1 MRRHVAL
8 TIGLCLLPLGLVTE
22 RASAQAATTLPA
34 GSTED
39 AWQDAQQPAP
49 PSTNTTVKERQ
60 AQPRER
66 TPTPPKDERAPQ
78 PRTPSAGLPPGV
90 IDPMSHA
97 GPNVRIELTLTD
109 QRTGSPTTNKT
120 VMLTTSN
127 QNWGRLRSEVSSVV
141 YGSAP
146 LNVDARPI
154 VLGEGKISVQL
165 TIEYSQGRIP
175 DAESNPE
182 KIAQVRINESLTAL
196 LEDGKPLVITQSA
209 EPTSDRKVT
218 VEVKATVLK

>member
-8 TIGLCLLPLGLVTE
+8 TIGLCLLPLGMLPAPV
-22 RASAQAATTLPA
+22 SAQLAPEARSGASKELAP
-34 GSTED
+34 
-39 AWQDAQQPAP
+39 DAQQPTP
-49 PSTNTTVKERQ
+49 PPANARNRD
-60 AQPRER
+60 AQPRQSA
-66 TPTPPKDERAPQ
+66 PPKDVTL
-78 PRTPSAGLPPGV
+78 PRTVVGGPMGV
-90 IDPMSHA
+90 IEDPRAHA

-109 QRTGSPTTNKT
+109 QRTGSPSTSKT

-127 QNWGRLRSEVSSVV
+127 LNWGRLRSEVSSAI

-154 VLGEGKISVQL
+154 IVSDGKISVQL
-165 TIEYSQGRIP
+165 TIEYSQGRLP
-175 DAESNPE
+175 DAEGNTE
-182 KIAQVRINESLTAL
+182 KIAQVRINESITAL
-196 LEDGKPLVITQSA
+196 LDDGKPLVITQSA

>member
-1 MRRHVAL
+1 M
-8 TIGLCLLPLGLVTE
+8 
-22 RASAQAATTLPA
+22 
-34 GSTED
+34 
-39 AWQDAQQPAP
+39 
-49 PSTNTTVKERQ
+49 
-60 AQPRER
+60 
-66 TPTPPKDERAPQ
+66 
-78 PRTPSAGLPPGV
+78 GV
-90 IDPMSHA
+90 IEDPMAHA

-109 QRTGSPTTNKT
+109 QRTGAPTTSKT

-127 QNWGRLRSEVSSVV
+127 QNWGKLRSEVTSAI

-154 VLGEGKISVQL
+154 IVSDGKISVQL

-175 DAESNPE
+175 DAEGNTE
-182 KIAQVRINESLTAL
+182 KIAQVRINESITAL
-196 LEDGKPLVITQSA
+196 LDDGKPLVISQSA

>member
-8 TIGLCLLPLGLVTE
+8 TIGLCLLPLGMLSE
-22 RASAQAATTLPA
+22 PASAQLAPVLRSGPSEDPA
-34 GSTED
+34 PD
-39 AWQDAQQPAP
+39 PQQQPAP
-49 PSTNTTVKERQ
+49 PSTAPAKERD
-60 AQPRER
+60 A
-66 TPTPPKDERAPQ
+66 Q
-78 PRTPSAGLPPGV
+78 PRTPAPPRDVSLPRTVRVGGPMGV
-90 IDPMSHA
+90 IEDPMAHA

-109 QRTGSPTTNKT
+109 QRTGAPTTSKT

-127 QNWGRLRSEVSSVV
+127 QNWGKLRSEVSSAI

-146 LNVDARPI
+146 LNVDARTII
-154 VLGEGKISVQL
+154 VSDGKISVQL

-175 DAESNPE
+175 DAEGNTE
-182 KIAQVRINESLTAL
+182 KIAQVRINESITAL
-196 LEDGKPLVITQSA
+196 LDDGKPLVISQSA